1 MAKTEHKKNSVFTA
15 LTAFAAAVILLVSAF
30 TMGAANLFF
39 GDNFY
44 ASIKI
49 SEILDNGILNTICS
63 YIAPSSFITG
73 LIVFLLT
80 SLLFYGILKL
90 TEKSEKLI
98 KTGII
103 WTLTAFTLRAFALI
117 FWNLPQVSDF
127 KLNYEVSELISTI
140 PIGYWG
146 KFVHEM
152 NIQYTGVWSAHMPF
166 IIYQSFALKFGANLG
181 LLNAFYGTASCVF
194 TALAAK
200 EIFGKKA
207 FTAAIII
214 MALNPL
220 EILFTPVLTN
230 QHISSVFFTAAIW
243 FLSRSRG
250 TGITDS
256 IICALLIGLS
266 QIFRPEMYVAVIGI
280 ILFYIILNISDG
292 DKKAPIK
299 AILFIGVF
307 AAVILVF
314 DCIFRLSGLISGH
327 IFSGNM
333 GYKLCLGLNTE
344 SGGGWSEADVALI
357 GNSEL
362 IAQTLKE
369 RLSGGGII
377 PLMIQKVIYQFGS
390 YVYPWILDMENNPE
404 FSNIICRRAV
414 SAYMIIVTVLAS
426 ANLFGDRHS
435 RIKMF
440 PLFIIILGYMA
451 AYSLI
456 EVQARYNYVIIP
468 LLTILGAD
476 IGNGD

>member
-1 MAKTEHKKNSVFTA
+1 MAKTEHKKNLIFPV
-15 LTAFAAAVILLVSAF
+15 LTAFATAVILLVSAF

-44 ASIKI
+44 ASIKV
-49 SEILDNGILNTICS
+49 SEILDNGILNTVRS
-63 YIAPSSFITG
+63 YIIPSSFIAG
-73 LIVFLLT
+73 LIVFLLV

-90 TEKSEKLI
+90 TEKSEKIL
-98 KTGII
+98 KAGII
-103 WTLTAFTLRAFALI
+103 WTLAAFILRAASLI
-117 FWNLPQVSDF
+117 FWNLPQLSDF
-127 KLNYEVSELISTI
+127 KLNYEISELISTV

-146 KFVHEM
+146 KFAHDM

-166 IIYQSFALKFGANLG
+166 IIYQALALKFGANLG
-181 LLNAFYGTASCVF
+181 LLNAFYGTASCLF

-243 FLSRSRG
+243 VLSRSRG

-256 IICALLIGLS
+256 ILCALFVGLS
-266 QIFRPEMYVAVIGI
+266 QIFRPEMYIAVIGI
-280 ILFYIILNISDG
+280 VLFYIILHISDK
-292 DKKAPIK
+292 DKTAFTK
-299 AILFIGVF
+299 AILFVVVF
-307 AAVILVF
+307 AAVILIF
-314 DCIFRLSGLISGH
+314 DCIFRLCGLISGH

-357 GNSEL
+357 GNPGL
-362 IAQTLKE
+362 IADTLKE

-377 PLMIQKVIYQFGS
+377 PLMIQKIIYQFGS
-390 YVYPWILDMENNPE
+390 YVYPWILDMENNPD

-426 ANLFGDRHS
+426 ANLFGDRRS

-476 IGNGD
+476 IGKED